1 MPRLLLAAG
10 GTGGHMFPAQA
21 LAEMLKS
28 QGWDIAMI
36 TDARGR
42 KHTGHI
48 PADPIIDVEATS
60 ISPRRPIKAILGA
73 IKLMKGTWQA
83 RQFMLSWK
91 PDVVVGFGGYPAFP
105 AMRAAQGLGLPTILH
120 EQNAV
125 LGRVNRVFARK
136 ANHVASGFETLQR
149 LPSGAHHVCVGNPL
163 RKQITDAVP
172 KAYTPPKSDI
182 HILIVGGSLGARL
195 ISETMPAAI
204 ALLPEALRKRIKVTQ
219 QTRLE
224 SLEKAQSIYESA
236 GVSAVCETFFT
247 NIQDHLAKA
256 HYVVGRAGASS
267 VSEIAV
273 MGKPSLLIPLA
284 IAMDDHQTANA
295 LALKS
300 HGAADIL
307 PESEFTSE
315 NVKSILEGRLNDST
329 WLKSAAKAARKAARP
344 HATRDLAKLVKSTL

>member
-1 MPRLLLAAG
+1 
-10 GTGGHMFPAQA
+10 MFPAQA
-21 LAEMLKS
+21 LAETLKA

-42 KHTGHI
+42 KHTGNI

-60 ISPRRPIKAILGA
+60 ISPRRPIKAVLGA

-125 LGRVNRVFARK
+125 LGRVNRVFAKK
-136 ANHVASGFETLQR
+136 ANHVASGFETLHR
-149 LPSGAHHVCVGNPL
+149 LPKGASHTCVGNPL
-163 RKQITDAVP
+163 REQVMKAVP
-172 KAYTPPKSDI
+172 KTYSAPKADI
-182 HILIVGGSLGARL
+182 NILIVGGSLGARL
-195 ISETMPAAI
+195 VSETMPQAI
-204 ALLPEALRKRIKVTQ
+204 AMLPEDLCQRLVVTQ
-219 QTRLE
+219 QTRPE
-224 SLEKAQSIYESA
+224 SLEQAAAAYQA
-236 GVSAVCETFFT
+236 ADVRATCETFFS

-256 HYVVGRAGASS
+256 HYIVGRAGASS

-273 MGKPSLLIPLA
+273 MGKPSMLVPLR

-300 HGAADIL
+300 LGAADIL
-307 PESEFTSE
+307 PESEFTPE
-315 NVKSILEGRLNDST
+315 NVKSILEARLNDST
-329 WLKSAAKAARKAARP
+329 WLKTAAKAARKAARP
-344 HATRDLAKLVKSTL
+344 HATRDLAALVKSML